1 MFAKVENNQVV
12 KVSSQLTD
20 FIPFEHARVWD
31 KAQREANGLYDV
43 NYDTSNL
50 KDEQFYINGAETI
63 AFANG
68 QVTATYGIATAKK
81 LEDVNAVDQN
91 GQPVLDQDGKQVVIK
106 GLKSNHVSR
115 IKSQAAGAL
124 QSTDWYVIRN
134 AESGAAIPAN
144 VATYRAAVR
153 SKSNDMEVLINAVST
168 VEQLAALYAYVNTGT
183 EQSPVFARPLGEFP
197 RL

>member
-20 FIPFEHARVWD
+20 FIPFELARSWD

-50 KDEQFYINGAETI
+50 KSEEFYINGPETI

-68 QVTATYGIATAKK
+68 QVTATYGQATAKK
-81 LEDVNAVDQN
+81 LEDISEVDRDGN
-91 GQPVLDQDGKQVVIK
+91 PLLDQDGKQVVTK

-115 IKSQAAGAL
+115 IKQQAASAL

-134 AESGAAIPAN
+134 AEAGTAIPDD
-144 VATYRAAVR
+144 VLTYRAAVR
-153 SKSNDMEVLINAVST
+153 AKSNDMEALINAVSS
-168 VEQLAALYAYVNTGT
+168 VEQLIALYQYDEATK
-183 EQSPVFARPLGEFP
+183 SRPLGEFP

>member
-91 GQPVLDQDGKQVVIK
+91 GQPALPWVI
-106 GLKSNHVSR
+106 GSPAH
-115 IKSQAAGAL
+115 SQPNEL
-124 QSTDWYVIRN
+124 LRHKCYLLNQFL
-134 AESGAAIPAN
+134 P
-144 VATYRAAVR
+144 
-153 SKSNDMEVLINAVST
+153 
-168 VEQLAALYAYVNTGT
+168 
-183 EQSPVFARPLGEFP
+183 
-197 RL
+197 

>member
-68 QVTATYGIATAKK
+68 QVTATYGQATAKK

-91 GQPVLDQDGKQVVIK
+91 GQQVLDRDGKQVIIL

-144 VATYRAAVR
+144 ISTYRAAVR
-153 SKSNDMEVLINAVST
+153 AKSNDMEALINAVST

>member
-50 KDEQFYINGAETI
+50 KSEEFYINGAETI

-68 QVTATYGIATAKK
+68 QVTATYGQATAKK

>member
-1 MFAKVENNQVV
+1 MFAKVENNQVI

-50 KDEQFYINGAETI
+50 KSEEFYINGAETI
-63 AFANG
+63 AFAND
-68 QVTATYGIATAKK
+68 QVTASYAPATAKA

-91 GQPVLDQDGKQVVIK
+91 GQPVLDRDGKQVIIK

-134 AESGAAIPAN
+134 AESGASIPAN

-153 SKSNDMEVLINAVST
+153 SKSNDMEALINAVST
-168 VEQLAALYAYVNTGT
+168 VEQLAALYAYDIDTK
-183 EQSPVFARPLGEFP
+183 SRPLGEFP

>member
-31 KAQREANGLYDV
+31 KAQREANGIYDV
-43 NYDTSNL
+43 NYNTSNL
-50 KDEQFYINGAETI
+50 KSEEFYINGPETI

-68 QVTATYGIATAKK
+68 QVTATYGNAIAKK
-81 LEDVNAVDQN
+81 LEDVNAVDKD
-91 GQPVLDQDGKQVVIK
+91 GQPVLDIDGKQVVIK
-106 GLKSNHVSR
+106 GLKSIHVAR
-115 IKSQAAGAL
+115 IKAQASGAL

-134 AESGAAIPAN
+134 AEAGTAIPAN
-144 VATYRAAVR
+144 VATYRTAVR
-153 SKSNDMEVLINAVST
+153 AKSNDMEALINAVST
-168 VEQLAALYAYVNTGT
+168 VEQLAALYVYDKDTK
-183 EQSPVFARPLGEFP
+183 SRPLGDFP

>member
-1 MFAKVENNQVV
+1 MFAKVENNQVIR
-12 KVSSQLTD
+12 VSSQLTD

-31 KAQREANGLYDV
+31 KAQREENGIYDV

-50 KDEQFYINGAETI
+50 KSEEFYINGAETI

-68 QVTATYGIATAKK
+68 QVTATYGQATAKK

-91 GQPVLDQDGKQVVIK
+91 GNPVLDQDGKQLVIK
-106 GLKSNHVSR
+106 GLKSNHIAR
-115 IKSQAAGAL
+115 IKSQAASAL

-153 SKSNDMEVLINAVST
+153 SKSNDMEALINAVST
-168 VEQLAALYAYVNTGT
+168 VEQLIALYAYN
-183 EQSPVFARPLGEFP
+183 QDKKSRPLGDFP